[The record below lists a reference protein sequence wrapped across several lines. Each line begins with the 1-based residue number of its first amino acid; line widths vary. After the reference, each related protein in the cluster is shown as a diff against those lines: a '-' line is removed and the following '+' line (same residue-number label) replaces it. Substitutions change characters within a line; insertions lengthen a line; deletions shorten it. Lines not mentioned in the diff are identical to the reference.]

1 MAIYWIND
9 NIQIVSQLKIIKA
22 DSEFWGKMGML
33 AWWFALVFDLIR
45 IVRTHRELGKQIKYY
60 SEFCEKNPD
69 KKDLH
74 KDYINSMKTQQ
85 KTCLLDIVK
94 TIGDLF
100 TSTKGSGLAD
110 KIGLNWINDLWCGAG
125 GSVSAL
131 IFLYQTYK

>member
-9 NIQIVSQLKIIKA
+9 NIQILSQLKLFKA

-45 IVRTHRELGKQIKYY
+45 VVRTHKELGSQLKYY
-60 SEFCEKNPD
+60 LDFVAKNPE
-69 KKDLH
+69 KKDTH
-74 KDYINSMKTQQ
+74 KDHINNLRKQQ
-85 KTCLLDIVK
+85 TTAVLDIAK

-100 TSTKGSGLAD
+100 TATKGSGLAD
-110 KIGLNWINDLWCGAG
+110 KIGLKWINDLWCGAG